1 MKDLLKLYPDMET
14 WDEDEEDRLESIAA
28 YFRRSF
34 WLYGFLLISQQSETT
49 RQRCAKEEE
58 NCGA

>member
-28 YFRRSF
+28 YFRRWSF
-34 WLYGFLLISQQSETT
+34 CLYG
-49 RQRCAKEEE
+49 
-58 NCGA
+58 